1 MHSRLLGYT
10 HYTVL
15 QAARGVA
22 AFSAEEAA
30 RSVIVDMRGVHAI
43 INQLPVECEE
53 GQNIM
58 TAVIEVKHKAQTLHS
73 SRFSK

>member
-1 MHSRLLGYT
+1 MDT
-10 HYTVL
+10 ML

-22 AFSAEEAA
+22 AFSTEEAA
-30 RSVIVDMRGVHAI
+30 RSVIVDMRGVPAI

-58 TAVIEVKHKAQTLHS
+58 TAVIEVTMT
-73 SRFSK
+73 